1 MASFR
6 FIHCA
11 DLHIDSPLRGL
22 ESDPDAPAAR
32 IRGATR
38 DAFSALVDYALD
50 NQVDFVVAAGDLY
63 DGEWQD
69 WRTGQFLAR
78 QVARLSDAAIPF
90 IAIRGNHDAQ
100 SLISRELRL
109 PAPARELSHRRPETV
124 RLDHLG
130 VAIHGQSFANA
141 AVREDLRAAYPA
153 PVDGWFNI
161 GVLHTNVDGRPGHE
175 NYAPS
180 ALADLRAQGY
190 HYWALGHV
198 HTRAVLSR
206 DPCVIYPGNPQG
218 RHARETGPRGAY
230 LVTVADNRIV
240 ADPEFVPFDTVRW
253 DLLDVDVTGAPDLDA
268 VLITVRD
275 RLANALA
282 AADGRLLAAR
292 IRLTGSTP
300 ASAVLHH
307 SPLDVR
313 ERIRAEAQI
322 LAGLDAVWI
331 EGVSINVTSP
341 QQPDE
346 SLDLLAS
353 EILHLDAGDL
363 GDDAAQYLKEML
375 NRLPGLRDELRDL
388 DATQPVLTIDAAG
401 TLPPDLLER
410 ARNLL
415 LAHVREE

>member
-11 DLHIDSPLRGL
+11 DLHLDSPLRGL
-22 ESDPDAPAAR
+22 EADPDAPAAR
-32 IRGATR
+32 IRAATR
-38 DAFSALVDYALD
+38 DAFTALIDHALD
-50 NQVDFVVAAGDLY
+50 QRVDFVIAAGDLY

-69 WRTGQFLAR
+69 WRTGQFLVR
-78 QVARLSDAAIPF
+78 QVARLSEAGIPF
-90 IAIRGNHDAQ
+90 VAIRGNHDAQ

-109 PAPARELSHRRPETV
+109 PAPARELGHRKPETV

-153 PVDGWFNI
+153 PIDGLFNI

-180 ALADLRAQGY
+180 ALADLRAHGY

-198 HTRAVLSR
+198 HTRAVLAR
-206 DPCVIYPGNPQG
+206 DPWVIYPGNPQG

-230 LVTVADNRIV
+230 LVTVADHRIV
-240 ADPEFVPFDTVRW
+240 ADPQFLPFDTVRW
-253 DLLDVDVTGAPDLDA
+253 EHLAIDVTGAADLDA
-268 VLITVRD
+268 VLTTVRD
-275 RLANALA
+275 RLASALA
-282 AADGRLLAAR
+282 EADGRLLAAR
-292 IRLTGSTP
+292 IRLVGST
-300 ASAVLHH
+300 SAAAALSH

-331 EGVSINVTSP
+331 ESVGVNVTMP

-353 EILHLDAGDL
+353 EILHLGGADFGDNVEK
-363 GDDAAQYLKEML
+363 YLKEML

-388 DATQPVLTIDAAG
+388 DETQPLLTIDTNG

-415 LAHVREE
+415 LAHVREG

>member
-1 MASFR
+1 MPSFR

-11 DLHIDSPLRGL
+11 DLHLDSPLRGL
-22 ESDPDAPAAR
+22 EADPDAPAAR
-32 IRGATR
+32 IRAATR
-38 DAFSALVDYALD
+38 DAFAALIDHALD
-50 NQVDFVVAAGDLY
+50 QRVDFVIAAGDLY

-69 WRTGQFLAR
+69 WRTGQFLVR
-78 QVARLSDAAIPF
+78 QVARLSEAGIPF

-109 PAPARELSHRRPETV
+109 PAPARELNHRRAETV

-153 PVDGWFNI
+153 PIDGMFNI

-180 ALADLRAQGY
+180 ALADLRAHGY

-198 HTRAVLSR
+198 HTRAVLTR
-206 DPCVIYPGNPQG
+206 DPWVIYPGNPQG

-230 LVTVADNRIV
+230 LVSVVDSRIV
-240 ADPEFVPFDTVRW
+240 ADPQFVAFDTVRW
-253 DLLDVDVTGAPDLDA
+253 EQLAIDVTGAADLDA
-268 VLITVRD
+268 VLTTVRD
-275 RLANALA
+275 RLATALA
-282 AADGRLLAAR
+282 EADGRLLAAR
-292 IRLTGSTP
+292 ILLTGSTP
-300 ASAVLHH
+300 AAASLSR
-307 SPLDVR
+307 SPLDAR

-322 LAGLDAVWI
+322 LAGLDAIWI
-331 EGVSINVTSP
+331 ESVSVNVTSP

-346 SLDLLAS
+346 SLDLLAA
-353 EILHLDAGDL
+353 EIQHLGAEDFGEPVEK
-363 GDDAAQYLKEML
+363 YLKEML

-388 DATQPVLTIDAAG
+388 DETQPLLTIDATG

-410 ARNLL
+410 ARALL
-415 LAHVREE
+415 LAHVREG